1 MDNLAIS
8 SLLPDLIDNYIAT
21 RDRRLLLDKQAADLK
36 EQEEDLK
43 KIIISKFREGF
54 ITAQGSKNGIVKMK
68 RSVEPVPNDW
78 SLIYDYI
85 QDHDAFDLLHKRL
98 TAVAVKARWDD
109 GVDIPGVGSTEVFTL
124 SVSKS

>member
-1 MDNLAIS
+1 LDITIS

-21 RDRRLLLDKQAADLK
+21 RDRRLALDKQANDLK

-43 KIIISKFREGF
+43 KIIVSKFREGF
-54 ITAQGSKNGIVKMK
+54 ITAQGAKNGIVKMK
-68 RSVEPVPNDW
+68 RSLEPVATDW

-98 TAVAVKARWDD
+98 TTTAVKARWDD
-109 GVDIPGVGSTEVFTL
+109 GVSIPGVDSTEIFTL